1 MITWSGKMDKERTLL
16 RSLALGTAG
25 LFILFTTGCTQIPT
39 RELSQYRD
47 AFDQVQK
54 TSEDILIDFAR
65 AREKAEL
72 RRAVSDTEPAPQP
85 KTFSPDLGGVDVK
98 QPDAI
103 EVRRTAMRTID
114 TFNNV
119 LVTLAEGKEVQAV
132 RDAGG
137 DLVQAAGKFV
147 VAATGNAVPGLSA
160 VSSLVQTFAGLFE
173 KARER
178 KEFEQ
183 AVRSGAPVID
193 SMLAALS
200 EDRKDHM
207 ALRADEANQTQ
218 VDIMLEMIP
227 SVIAVRDLFAAR
239 SEPSGNDPREGLQDD
254 LNTALMPA
262 KAALAFNLPL
272 KLAYTPARPAF
283 TVQDRVLVQQS
294 IGRVKDQVVKYEAN
308 VAAYQNIRKALND
321 YGVMLEK
328 TRAALRLL
336 VASLDNPPNL
346 DATTEDL
353 YQIAFSVKRDIEAFR
368 AAQQAAQ

>member
-1 MITWSGKMDKERTLL
+1 MDKARTLL
-16 RSLALGTAG
+16 RSLALGAAG
-25 LFILFTTGCTQIPT
+25 LFILFATGCTQIPT

-54 TSEDILIDFAR
+54 TSEDILIDFAQ
-65 AREKAEL
+65 AKEKAEL
-72 RRAVSDTEPAPQP
+72 RRAVSETEPAPQP
-85 KTFSPDLGGVDVK
+85 KTFSPDLGGGDVK

-103 EVRRTAMRTID
+103 EVRRTALRTID
-114 TFNNV
+114 KFNNV

-132 RDAGG
+132 QDASSG
-137 DLVQAAGKFV
+137 LVQAAGKFV

-160 VSSLVQTFAGLFE
+160 VSSLVQTLAGQFE

-178 KEFEQ
+178 KEFEK
-183 AVRSGAPVID
+183 AVRNGAPVID
-193 SMLAALS
+193 SMLAALI

-207 ALRADEANQTQ
+207 ALRANEANQAQ

-227 SVIAVRDLFAAR
+227 SVITVRDLIAAR
-239 SEPSGNDPREGLQDD
+239 SEPSGDDPREELQDD
-254 LNTALMPA
+254 LNTALKPA

-272 KLAYTPARPAF
+272 KLAYTPGRPAF
-283 TVQDRVLVQQS
+283 NMQDRVLVQQS
-294 IGRVKDQVVKYEAN
+294 IGRVKDMVVKYQAN
-308 VAAYQNIRKALND
+308 VAAYENIRNALND

-336 VASLDNPPNL
+336 VAALDNPPNL
-346 DATTEDL
+346 EETAEDL
-353 YQIAFSVKRDIEAFR
+353 YQISFSVKKDIEAFR